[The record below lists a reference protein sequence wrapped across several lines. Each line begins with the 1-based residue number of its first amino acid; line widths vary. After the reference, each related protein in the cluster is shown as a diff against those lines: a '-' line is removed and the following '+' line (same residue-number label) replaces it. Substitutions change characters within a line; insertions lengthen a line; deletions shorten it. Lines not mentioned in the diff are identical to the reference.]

1 MGEALGLESFYLGH
15 AIALGSCCACLCQ
28 EEVGLAALQP
38 AAITRRRC
46 LLGSEEGR
54 KGKRKP
60 KRFWDGM
67 WKSLLSGA
75 FHKRRPYSPK
85 DAALPCP
92 AINTASSLPRRP
104 ERTGKT
110 QTRCS
115 QTSGRRLEDIFF
127 HLVIAASKGED
138 LKRSSRLLKDL
149 IFVLFRTSEH
159 LLPWYLSHPAVPI
172 SSSKHLKA
180 GSSLL
185 NPICTPGGWL
195 MANPL
200 QEVPPR
206 WDARCKKK
214 PDRGAKYKPRCYLQ

>member
-1 MGEALGLESFYLGH
+1 MWVRANCTELVLDASRLGEALGLESFYLGH

-38 AAITRRRC
+38 AVITRCRC

-75 FHKRRPYSPK
+75 FHKRRLYSPK

-149 IFVLFRTSEH
+149 IFVLF
-159 LLPWYLSHPAVPI
+159 
-172 SSSKHLKA
+172 
-180 GSSLL
+180 G
-185 NPICTPGGWL
+185 
-195 MANPL
+195 
-200 QEVPPR
+200 PR
-206 WDARCKKK
+206 SIFCL
-214 PDRGAKYKPRCYLQ
+214 GI